1 MKENKKEEK
10 NEEKKDKE
18 ITNKDNNISLNTTS
32 STINTEQKED
42 ININSFIE
50 KICNNL
56 SINYQLYI
64 TGKRLYYLSQEGE
77 VLYFLIEITEETDIN
92 PFDESILID
101 IQFIPKRKPLLKFK
115 QDFFIP
121 SFCDN
126 RNFFDCFVRN
136 DYIYNNDL
144 NDVEKIM
151 VEIVHKGIQN
161 FLFCLKDN
169 LQFNTFIF
177 YGDYELNNFYDMN
190 DFLSN
195 PNISRFYRINDVID
209 SELSEKYLIFTQL
222 YFLVFIPKEKDK
234 SFGKLIFQEK
244 LHDINFSL
252 KKYHDKK
259 LKKNL
264 IKLILQLINTPMDN
278 SYEIDF
284 FFINRTFPINTDI
297 YSEENE
303 NNNNINITEEQKEE
317 KFFEENFKN
326 LKETIDKKQKEIN
339 LGKYTS
345 VIRRY
350 KPLFHSQ
357 NYEIKKL
364 NEIELKKKDY

>member
-10 NEEKKDKE
+10 KDKE
-18 ITNKDNNISLNTTS
+18 ISNKDNNISLNTTS
-32 STINTEQKED
+32 SSINTEQKED

-144 NDVEKIM
+144 NGVEKIM
-151 VEIVHKGIQN
+151 DEIVHKGIKT

-195 PNISRFYRINDVID
+195 PNISKFYRINDIID

-244 LHDINFSL
+244 LNDINFSL

-259 LKKNL
+259 LKKN
-264 IKLILQLINTPMDN
+264 
-278 SYEIDF
+278 
-284 FFINRTFPINTDI
+284 
-297 YSEENE
+297 
-303 NNNNINITEEQKEE
+303 
-317 KFFEENFKN
+317 
-326 LKETIDKKQKEIN
+326 
-339 LGKYTS
+339 
-345 VIRRY
+345 
-350 KPLFHSQ
+350 
-357 NYEIKKL
+357 
-364 NEIELKKKDY
+364 